1 MLEVIRMHRDSV
13 RGIKPEHVQ
22 TELFLASRNAKVLS
36 RATKLR
42 RRRLQLHL
50 LPAGRVAGLVTLLAY
65 CGRGPS
71 FRFAEVSIGIA
82 VTVVLTLVWPEREVA
97 LPNKT

>member
-36 RATKLR
+36 RATK
-42 RRRLQLHL
+42 
-50 LPAGRVAGLVTLLAY
+50 
-65 CGRGPS
+65 
-71 FRFAEVSIGIA
+71 
-82 VTVVLTLVWPEREVA
+82 
-97 LPNKT
+97 